1 MIIFGFQKNHSGLRL
16 ENGWEKSRLKTGRP
30 VRSLLKLGWLQ
41 LGQQHREWRD
51 IDRYLAGK
59 IHMTSMFD
67 SRGKRKR
74 EESELTSQF
83 MVCTKGYY

>member
-16 ENGWEKSRLKTGRP
+16 ENGWKKSRLEIGRP
-30 VRSLLKLGWLQ
+30 VRRLLKLGWLQ

-51 IDRYLAGK
+51 IDRYLGGK
-59 IHMTSMFD
+59 IHMAIMVD

-74 EESELTSQF
+74 RESKLISQL